1 MPALGVS
8 WMTIGN
14 LAKTHPPTI
23 RAALAEKLGQPEAV
37 LEHIGEGV
45 DVIVGMFNSEPLTV
59 LDTLEA
65 DAGRLSGV
73 RIHQMFPYRK
83 RRYMHGVFPGLRHIS
98 WFLSP
103 ANREAFHKNTCD
115 LVPNNFSEAP
125 SLMRRT
131 TRCSLVLAA
140 VSPPDRH
147 GYFSLGTH
155 ADYVAALIGE
165 APFFV
170 EVNHQMPRTYGE
182 NQVHISQ
189 VIGWCEADYPL
200 SEIPSRPVREVDRK
214 IAGYVAERIP
224 NGATLQAGIGSIP
237 NEVLGLLSEHK
248 ELGVNSELLA
258 DGFVDLIE
266 RGVITGTRKRTHRNK
281 AIAAN
286 ALGSRRLYEFVKE
299 NPGVEFWPVDHT
311 NDERNMASEESFVA
325 INATLE
331 VDFLGQCASESL
343 GSEYWSSSGGQPDFA
358 RGALFSEHG
367 QSFIVLPSTTA
378 NESIS
383 RIVAQLHP
391 GAAVTTFKNTVDR
404 VVTEYGVAE
413 LRGSSIRERTRKLI
427 GIAHPKFR
435 DELERK
441 ARKMNYL

>member
-1 MPALGVS
+1 MA
-8 WMTIGN
+8 IGDQ
-14 LAKTHPPTI
+14 AKSHPPTV
-23 RAALAEKLGQPEAV
+23 RAALAEKQRQPEAV
-37 LEHIGEGV
+37 LEHIDEGD

-59 LDTLEA
+59 LDALEA
-65 DAGRLSGV
+65 NPERLSDV
-73 RIHQMFPYRK
+73 RIHQMFPYRE
-83 RRYMHGVFPGLRHIS
+83 RRYMHGVFPGLRHVS

-103 ANREAFHKNTCD
+103 ANREAFHKDTCD
-115 LVPNNFSEAP
+115 LVPNNFSEVP

-155 ADYVAALIGE
+155 ADYVAPLIGE

-170 EVNHQMPRTYGE
+170 EVNHRMPRTHGE

-189 VIGWCEADYPL
+189 VVGWCEADYPL
-200 SEIPSRPVREVDRK
+200 SEIPPRPLQEADRK

-237 NEVLGLLSEHK
+237 NEVLGLLSDHK
-248 ELGVNSELLA
+248 ELGINSELLA

-281 AIAAN
+281 AIATN
-286 ALGSRRLYEFVKE
+286 ALGSQRLYEFVKE

-311 NDERNMASEESFVA
+311 NDEANMASEDSFVA

-343 GSEYWSSSGGQPDFA
+343 GSEYWSSSGGQSDFA

-367 QSFIVLPSTTA
+367 QSFIVLRSTA
-378 NESIS
+378 AEESIS

-391 GAAVTTFKNTVDR
+391 GAAVTTFKNIVDR

-413 LRGSSIRERTRKLI
+413 LRGSTIRERTRKLI

-435 DELERK
+435 DELERR
-441 ARKMNYL
+441 AREMNFL

>member
-1 MPALGVS
+1 MA
-8 WMTIGN
+8 IGDG
-14 LAKTHPPTI
+14 AKTHPPTI
-23 RAALAEKLGQPEAV
+23 RAALAERRCQPEAV
-37 LEHIGEGV
+37 LDHIGEGD

-59 LDTLEA
+59 LDALEA
-65 DAGRLSGV
+65 GAGRLSGV
-73 RIHQMFPYRK
+73 RIHQMFPHRE
-83 RRYMHGVFPGLRHIS
+83 RRYMHGVFPGLRHVS

-103 ANREAFHKNTCD
+103 ANREAFHKDTCD
-115 LVPNNFSEAP
+115 LVPNNFSEVP

-131 TRCSLVLAA
+131 TSCSLVLATVA
-140 VSPPDRH
+140 PPDRH

-155 ADYVAALIGE
+155 ADYVASLIGE

-170 EVNHQMPRTYGE
+170 EVNHRMPRTYGE

-189 VIGWCEADYPL
+189 VVGWCEADYPL
-200 SEIPSRPVREVDRK
+200 AALPPRPLREADRK

-224 NGATLQAGIGSIP
+224 DGATLQAGIGSIP
-237 NEVLGLLSEHK
+237 NYVLGWWGDHRD
-248 ELGVNSELLA
+248 LGVNSELLA

-266 RGVITGTRKRTHRNK
+266 KGVINGTRKRTHRNK

-286 ALGSRRLYEFVKE
+286 ALGSQRLYEFVKE

-311 NDERNMASEESFVA
+311 NDERNIAAEESFVA

-367 QSFIVLPSTTA
+367 QSFIVLHSTA
-378 NESIS
+378 ADGSIS

-441 ARKMNYL
+441 AREMGFL

>member
-1 MPALGVS
+1 MAIRNQ
-8 WMTIGN
+8 TK
-14 LAKTHPPTI
+14 AHPPTI
-23 RAALAEKLGQPEAV
+23 RAALTEKRCQPEAV
-37 LEHIGEGV
+37 LEHIDEGD

-59 LDTLEA
+59 LDALEA
-65 DAGRLSGV
+65 NAERLSDV
-73 RIHQMFPYRK
+73 RIHQMFPYCE
-83 RRYMHGVFPGLRHIS
+83 RRYMHGVFPGLRHVS

-103 ANREAFHKNTCD
+103 ANREAFHKDTCD
-115 LVPNNFSEAP
+115 LVPNNFSEVPA
-125 SLMRRT
+125 LMRRT

-155 ADYVAALIGE
+155 ADYAAALIGE

-170 EVNHQMPRTYGE
+170 EVNHRMPRTYGE
-182 NQVHISQ
+182 NQVHLSQ
-189 VIGWCEADYPL
+189 IVGWCEADYPL
-200 SEIPSRPVREVDRK
+200 TELPARPVRDADRN
-214 IAGYVAERIP
+214 IAKYVAERIP
-224 NGATLQAGIGSIP
+224 DGATLQAGIGSIP
-237 NEVLGLLSEHK
+237 NEVLGLLDSHK
-248 ELGVNSELLA
+248 NLGVNSELLS

-266 RGVITGTRKRTHRNK
+266 KGVINGTRKRSHRHK
-281 AIAAN
+281 VIAAN
-286 ALGSRRLYEFVKE
+286 ALGSQRLYEFVVE

-311 NDERNMASEESFVA
+311 NDDRNVSVEDSFVA

-367 QSFIVLPSTTA
+367 QSFIVLHSTTA
-378 NESIS
+378 DESIS

-391 GAAVTTFKNTVDR
+391 GAAVTTFKNIVDR

-441 ARKMNYL
+441 AREMDYL